1 MKENCFKSRFCSEE
15 GGDTNKIIAEL
26 VGAARRVSSTQ
37 AVKKTTSVEDP
48 KTSSGIICFTTIH
61 GFTLIE
67 LLVVVL
73 IIGILA
79 AVAVPQ
85 YQKAVLKAR
94 YAELKPLVKSLYQ
107 AEQVYHLANGSYT
120 TIFAELDM
128 DIEGSSETA
137 THKHSF
143 DNNFCNL
150 QDSYVYCRNNSINMA
165 YRMDYTGERACVA
178 YNANDTVAHQ
188 VCKDETGR
196 SGPSEG
202 FSSTYY
208 YP

>member
-1 MKENCFKSRFCSEE
+1 MLS
-15 GGDTNKIIAEL
+15 NKKA
-26 VGAARRVSSTQ
+26 
-37 AVKKTTSVEDP
+37 
-48 KTSSGIICFTTIH
+48 
-61 GFTLIE
+61 FTLIE

-85 YQKAVLKAR
+85 YRKAVVKAR
-94 YAELKPLVKSLYQ
+94 YAELQSLVKSLYQ

-120 TIFAELDM
+120 KVFAELDL
-128 DIEGSSETA
+128 DIAGSTETF
-137 THKHSF
+137 TNQHDF
-143 DNNFCNL
+143 GNNYCSLAN
-150 QDSYVYCRNNSINMA
+150 SYLACKNNDINMA
-165 YRMDYTGERACVA
+165 YRMDFTGERACVA
-178 YNANDTVAHQ
+178 YKADDTVAHQ